1 MKSHLTTTDL
11 LKHILPEDLFKY
23 FTLEKIEQQGD
34 TLHFYLE
41 EINSLPEEFTG
52 RKMESNGFHKES
64 VIKDFPLRGRP
75 VFLHVRRRR
84 WLDLE
89 SKSVV
94 CRDWNAVAK
103 GTQYTQDFAVFLKEL
118 AGLIPNSRPG
128 DFENI
133 LCN

>member
-1 MKSHLTTTDL
+1 MTSINL
-11 LKHILPEDLFKY
+11 LRYILPTELLTY
-23 FTLEKIEQQGD
+23 FTLEKIEEQGE
-34 TLHFYLE
+34 TLHLYLE
-41 EINSLPEEFTG
+41 EVNLLPAEFSG

-64 VIKDFPLRGRP
+64 VIKDFPLRDRP

-103 GTQYTQDFAVFLKEL
+103 GTQYTQDFAAFLKEL
-118 AGLIPNSRPG
+118 SRHVPGSRPV
-128 DFENI
+128 DFESFPFR
-133 LCN
+133 